1 MAYLPGK
8 TMELNQLKEQGFN
21 PKNILDIG
29 AHRGQFYGWAK
40 TVWPESSITM
50 IEANLCHEDI
60 LKSIV
65 DKSPIDSYLIATLG
79 DSKRV
84 VNFYTRSDKPWTEG
98 ASYYKELNF
107 WDIPQLVI
115 SLPKELQVL
124 DELYPIETFE
134 LIKVDTQGSELD
146 IIAGGVD
153 LCQRA
158 KFIVL
163 EISLIPYNEGAPS
176 AEMYFEFM
184 NNLNFKEFCCVG
196 EHVQDNKIIQRD
208 IVFVNQELV

>member
-8 TMELNQLKEQGFN
+8 VMELNQLKEQGFN

-79 DSKRV
+79 DSKRT
-84 VNFYTRSDKPWTEG
+84 VNFFTRSDKPWTEG

-107 WDIPQLVI
+107 WDIPQLVL
-115 SLPKELQVL
+115 SLPRELQLL
-124 DELYPIETFE
+124 DELFADDTFE
-134 LIKVDTQGSELD
+134 LIKIDTQGSELD
-146 IIAGGVD
+146 IMSGGLHV
-153 LCQRA
+153 CKRA
-158 KFIVL
+158 NYIIL

-176 AEMYFEFM
+176 TEMYFEFM
-184 NNLNFKEFCCVG
+184 KNLNFEEFCCVG

-208 IVFVNQELV
+208 IVFINREL